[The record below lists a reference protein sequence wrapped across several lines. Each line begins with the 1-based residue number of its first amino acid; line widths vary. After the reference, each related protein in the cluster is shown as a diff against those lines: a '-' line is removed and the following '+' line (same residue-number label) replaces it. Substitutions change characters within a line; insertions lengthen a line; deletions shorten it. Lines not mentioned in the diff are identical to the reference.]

1 LELRLENHEFSIN
14 GPTESSDFMKSQAVG
29 SGRVFTAASWRMDF
43 SKPVHPSVL
52 MRAVT
57 QKVANPITDENEP
70 PKESAV

>member
-1 LELRLENHEFSIN
+1 
-14 GPTESSDFMKSQAVG
+14 
-29 SGRVFTAASWRMDF
+29 MDF